1 MGRSKLSEG
10 WKIVISILFGF
21 VAGIV
26 MSSRY
31 EPSLILIGAL
41 SVAMATWLI
50 IQQF

>member
-1 MGRSKLSEG
+1 MN
-10 WKIVISILFGF
+10 
-21 VAGIV
+21 
-26 MSSRY
+26 